1 MSEIVEF
8 VHHGAAQIT
17 PKILRGVHKKL
28 PFLKMEFTQIDAPKY
43 PHLVEQLEFLADVV
57 EDFADGKGSNE
68 TKFVCGDVE
77 RIPERLEHASAFLGE
92 HLFGPDSFINLSL
105 PGFERLETG
114 RKLVADPA
122 AETAGLDRD
131 GGIAPR

>member
-57 EDFADGKGSNE
+57 EDFAEGAEDNLPYLAV
-68 TKFVCGDVE
+68 T
-77 RIPERLEHASAFLGE
+77 SA
-92 HLFGPDSFINLSL
+92 
-105 PGFERLETG
+105 
-114 RKLVADPA
+114 A
-122 AETAGLDRD
+122 LDRKSTRLNSSHD
-131 GGIAPR
+131 QISYAVFCLKKKKKQHHRYPCR